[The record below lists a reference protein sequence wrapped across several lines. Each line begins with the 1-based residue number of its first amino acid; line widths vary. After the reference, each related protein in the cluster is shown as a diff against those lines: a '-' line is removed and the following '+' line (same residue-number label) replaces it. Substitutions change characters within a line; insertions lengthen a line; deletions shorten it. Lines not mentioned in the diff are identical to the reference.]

1 MSCCCKEKTQD
12 CNCAGQEIEVLGKT
26 ARADI
31 QFDQIAELLSTGKET
46 FAMYENHK
54 LTESAL
60 AMWNLHKE
68 VIDATLDGGWDNQ
81 RHPWCREMQDFWR
94 YGLAFCDY
102 GMLSMAMIDPS
113 MKDEICEYARKTVLL
128 MKDTPI
134 WDEWVRFG
142 FNDNPITKDNIMYK
156 GHLHFTY
163 GVYELLSGSREF
175 EEEYQF
181 LTDIMVREYEAN
193 SICETPYWGIQCEL
207 DQYFP
212 QCNSVGMLGM
222 KVYDLIHGTDLNERY
237 SKKIYEFIYDR
248 VSDKETGLLFAK
260 YHPSHDQGE
269 PYITGFCNAWGLN
282 LLHPYYPQL
291 LEGAYRTF
299 IRYFGKELMDGQAL
313 YIKEYAN
320 FDEASTGREES
331 MGVFYSMALAKEYQ
345 DVESWE
351 KFARYFI
358 GVYGIE
364 IEEGIARFKK
374 AEPVDETFVHNYI
387 LFGQVHQPWEKI
399 FSYDWQAFREG
410 GRD

>member
-1 MSCCCKEKTQD
+1 MCIRDS
-12 CNCAGQEIEVLGKT
+12 
-26 ARADI
+26 
-31 QFDQIAELLSTGKET
+31 
-46 FAMYENHK
+46 
-54 LTESAL
+54 
-60 AMWNLHKE
+60 
-68 VIDATLDGGWDNQ
+68 
-81 RHPWCREMQDFWR
+81 
-94 YGLAFCDY
+94 
-102 GMLSMAMIDPS
+102 
-113 MKDEICEYARKTVLL
+113 
-128 MKDTPI
+128 
-134 WDEWVRFG
+134 
-142 FNDNPITKDNIMYK
+142 
-156 GHLHFTY
+156 HFTY

-345 DVESWE
+345 EDVYKRQNQLHLSRKDGVMESI
-351 KFARYFI
+351 ATDATVLSI
-358 GVYGIE
+358 GVRSRNELEKEVSGCCDRLYVIGD
-364 IEEGIARFKK
+364 AKK
-374 AEPVDETFVHNYI
+374 P
-387 LFGQVHQPWEKI
+387 
-399 FSYDWQAFREG
+399 
-410 GRD
+410 GRIGRCV